1 VTPPAGP
8 SARDARAAQAL
19 AAGRAAVRA
28 ALEVLDAGGEATAD
42 ELAAA
47 ARLGLRALAAK
58 APGRAVEVR
67 VPPWGAVQA
76 VAGATHT
83 RGTPRAVVETD
94 PRTWVLLAGGRLAF
108 ADAVADGR
116 VRASGERSDL
126 GALLPL

>member
-1 VTPPAGP
+1 MTSSSP
-8 SARDARAAQAL
+8 RAEQAL
-19 AAGRAAVRA
+19 EAGRAAVRA
-28 ALEVLDAGGEATAD
+28 ALEALDSGRPAVEG
-42 ELAAA
+42 ELAAGV
-47 ARLGLRALAAK
+47 RLGLRALEAK

-94 PRTWVLLAGGRLAF
+94 PVTWVLLAGGRLGF
-108 ADAVADGR
+108 ADAVRDGR

-126 GALLPL
+126 GHLLPL

>member
-1 VTPPAGP
+1 VTQAGG
-8 SARDARAAQAL
+8 RAEQAL
-19 AAGRAAVRA
+19 AAGRAAVRG
-28 ALEVLDAGGEATAD
+28 ALEALDAGGPAGDE

-47 ARLGLRALAAK
+47 VRLGLRALAAK

-94 PRTWVLLAGGRLAF
+94 PVTWVLLAGGRLAF
-108 ADAVADGR
+108 SAAVRDGR

-126 GALLPL
+126 GSLLPL